1 MFGGKGM
8 MHYRIESTRKAL
20 HLVVQRKSNEQ
31 NRSFVLE
38 LLEVF
43 LNLLP

>member
-1 MFGGKGM
+1 M